1 MKRKQKEVYP
11 SDLTDAQWQV
21 AALALRKATRQP
33 GKVPRREILNAIF
46 YVQRTGC
53 QWRYLPK
60 SYPNWKT
67 VYSCFWRWQRNGV
80 WDRVLEALRPQVR
93 VEGGKEPLPT
103 AAGKEP
109 LPTAAVID
117 SQSVKTTEKGG
128 HEATM
133 EPIRWSQKAERAQAF
148 CPRGHTRQ
156 PAGCSGCA
164 RQHRGA

>member
-1 MKRKQKEVYP
+1 MKRKHKEVYP

-21 AALALRKATRQP
+21 ASLALRKATRQP

-67 VYSCFWRWQRNGV
+67 VYSCFWRWQKSGV

-93 VEGGKEPLPT
+93 VGQGKEPLPT
-103 AAGKEP
+103 AAI
-109 LPTAAVID
+109 ID

-128 HEATM
+128 RAATM
-133 EPIRWSQKAERAQAF
+133 EPKS
-148 CPRGHTRQ
+148 
-156 PAGCSGCA
+156 
-164 RQHRGA
+164 